1 MKTTDCQPFIKMP
14 IFCHFR
20 IQVLLLLENNTFFE
34 PKIRNYLYNFLVRL
48 LKIGLFI
55 YKDSSLQKESM
66 NLGN

>member
-20 IQVLLLLENNTFFE
+20 IQVLLTLENNTLFE
-34 PKIRNYLYNFLVRL
+34 PKIRNYLDIFRVCL